1 MRIGRLLPGFIKDPL
16 TRALSAVLD
25 YVGVDFLRDYV
36 QRRQG
41 VGNAGTEE
49 ISGEKFLIE
58 HVLPRLLDK
67 EQPVMFDVGAN
78 VGHYSK
84 ALYGAFPKAQ
94 IVAFEPVPR
103 TFEALRATL
112 ATTTVKCCS
121 IGLSDAEGD
130 AIIYDYD
137 QVDGSEHASLFPG
150 VLKDLHRA
158 KTIKE
163 TNVPLITLDAYCCA
177 ASIPGIDFLKID
189 TEGNDLKVLK
199 GSQAMIQKN
208 AIRAIQFEFNQTNV
222 FSHVFLKD
230 FYDILRGY
238 SFYRLLPHA
247 LLPLGSYSFHNEIF
261 AFQNILALNDAFI
274 GDSLVA
280 PFVSCPY

>member
-1 MRIGRLLPGFIKDPL
+1 
-16 TRALSAVLD
+16 
-25 YVGVDFLRDYV
+25 
-36 QRRQG
+36 
-41 VGNAGTEE
+41 
-49 ISGEKFLIE
+49 
-58 HVLPRLLDK
+58 
-67 EQPVMFDVGAN
+67 
-78 VGHYSK
+78 
-84 ALYGAFPKAQ
+84 
-94 IVAFEPVPR
+94 
-103 TFEALRATL
+103 
-112 ATTTVKCCS
+112 
-121 IGLSDAEGD
+121 
-130 AIIYDYD
+130 
-137 QVDGSEHASLFPG
+137 VDGSEHASLFPG

-208 AIRAIQFEFNQTNV
+208 AIRVVQFEFNQTNV

-280 PFVSCPY
+280 PFVSCPH

>member
-1 MRIGRLLPGFIKDPL
+1 MKIGRFLPGFIKEPL
-16 TRALSAVLD
+16 TRALSAVLNHS
-25 YVGVDFLRDYV
+25 GIDFLRDYV
-36 QRRQG
+36 NRRQG
-41 VGNAGTEE
+41 IGNAETEE

-67 EQPVMFDVGAN
+67 EQPVILDVGAN
-78 VGHYSK
+78 VGRYSK
-84 ALYGAFPKAQ
+84 ALYSAFPKAQ

-103 TFEALRATL
+103 TFEVLRTTL

-130 AIIYDYD
+130 AIVYDYD

-158 KTIKE
+158 ETIKE

-177 ASIPGIDFLKID
+177 ASILAIDFLKID
-189 TEGNDLKVLK
+189 TEGNELNVLK
-199 GSQAMIQKN
+199 GSRAMIQKN
-208 AIRAIQFEFNQTNV
+208 AIRAIQFEFNEMNV
-222 FSHVFLKD
+222 FSRVFLKD

-238 SFYRLLPHA
+238 SFYRLLPRA
-247 LLPLGSYSFHNEIF
+247 LLPLGRYSSRNEIF
-261 AFQNILALNDAFI
+261 AFQNILALNDAVI
-274 GDSLVA
+274 GASLVA
-280 PFVSCPY
+280 PFVSCP

>member
-1 MRIGRLLPGFIKDPL
+1 MKIGRLLPGFIKDPV
-16 TRALSAVLD
+16 TRALSAVLNS
-25 YVGVDFLRDYV
+25 VGVDFLRDYV
-36 QRRQG
+36 HRRQG
-41 VGNAGTEE
+41 IGNAETEE
-49 ISGEKFLIE
+49 LTGEKFLIE

-67 EQPVMFDVGAN
+67 EPPVMFDVGAN

-84 ALYGAFPKAQ
+84 ALYSAFPKAQ

-112 ATTTVKCCS
+112 VTTTVKCCS
-121 IGLSDAEGD
+121 IGLSDAVGD

-137 QVDGSEHASLFPG
+137 EVDGSEHASLFPG
-150 VLKDLHRA
+150 VLRDLHRA

-163 TNVPLITLDAYCCA
+163 TKVPLITLDAYCCT
-177 ASIPGIDFLKID
+177 ASIPVIDFLKID

-208 AIRAIQFEFNQTNV
+208 AIRVIQFEFNQTNI
-222 FSHVFLKD
+222 FSRVFLKD
-230 FYDILRGY
+230 FYEILRGY

-261 AFQNILALNDAFI
+261 AFQNILALNDALI

-280 PFVSCPY
+280 PFVSCTY

>member
-1 MRIGRLLPGFIKDPL
+1 MKIGRFLPGFVKDPL
-16 TRALSAVLD
+16 SRALSAVLN
-25 YVGVDFLRDYV
+25 YCGIDFLRYYV
-36 QRRQG
+36 ERRQG
-41 VGNAGTEE
+41 IGAAGTKE
-49 ISGEKFLIE
+49 ITGEKFLIE

-67 EQPVMFDVGAN
+67 EQPVILDVGAN
-78 VGHYSK
+78 VGRYSK
-84 ALYGAFPKAQ
+84 ALYSAFPKAQ

-137 QVDGSEHASLFPG
+137 QVDRSEHASLFPG

-158 KTIKE
+158 ETIKE

-177 ASIPGIDFLKID
+177 ESILAIDFLKID
-189 TEGNDLKVLK
+189 TEGNELNVLK
-199 GSQAMIQKN
+199 GSRAMIQKN
-208 AIRAIQFEFNQTNV
+208 AIRAIQFEFNEMNV
-222 FSHVFLKD
+222 FSRVFLKD

-238 SFYRLLPHA
+238 SFYRLLPRA
-247 LLPLGSYSFHNEIF
+247 LLPLGRYSSRNEIF
-261 AFQNILALNDAFI
+261 AFQNILALNDAVI
-274 GDSLVA
+274 GASLVA
-280 PFVSCPY
+280 PFVSCP

>member
-1 MRIGRLLPGFIKDPL
+1 
-16 TRALSAVLD
+16 
-25 YVGVDFLRDYV
+25 
-36 QRRQG
+36 
-41 VGNAGTEE
+41 
-49 ISGEKFLIE
+49 
-58 HVLPRLLDK
+58 
-67 EQPVMFDVGAN
+67 MFDVGAN

-84 ALYGAFPKAQ
+84 ALYSAFPKAQ

-103 TFEALRATL
+103 TFEVLRATL

-130 AIIYDYD
+130 AIIYNYD

-150 VLKDLHRA
+150 VLKGLHRA
-158 KTIKE
+158 KKIKE
-163 TNVPLITLDAYCCA
+163 TTVPLITLDAYCCA

-189 TEGNDLKVLK
+189 TEGNDLNVLK

-208 AIRAIQFEFNQTNV
+208 AIRAIQFEFNETNV
-222 FSHVFLKD
+222 FSRVFLKD

-247 LLPLGSYSFHNEIF
+247 LLPLGRYSPRNEIF

-274 GDSLVA
+274 GDSLLA
-280 PFVSCPY
+280 PFVSCPVSSSENR

>member
-16 TRALSAVLD
+16 TRALSAVLN

-41 VGNAGTEE
+41 IGIVQTEQ
-49 ISGEKFLIE
+49 ITGEKFLIE

-67 EQPVMFDVGAN
+67 EQPVILDVGAN
-78 VGHYSK
+78 VGRYSK
-84 ALYGAFPKAQ
+84 ALYSAFPKAQ

-137 QVDGSEHASLFPG
+137 QVDRSEHASLFPG

-163 TNVPLITLDAYCCA
+163 TNVPLITLDAYGRA

-189 TEGNDLKVLK
+189 TEGNELNVLK
-199 GSQAMIQKN
+199 GSQAMIQTN
-208 AIRAIQFEFNQTNV
+208 AIRAIQFEFNEMNV
-222 FSHVFLKD
+222 VSRVFLKD

-247 LLPLGSYSFHNEIF
+247 LLPLGRYSSRNEIF
-261 AFQNILALNDAFI
+261 AFQNILALNDVFI

-280 PFVSCPY
+280 PFVSCPD